1 MVFRDVFLLRFM
13 CLLTLCF
20 RQKEKEKRPGVC
32 LVTVRRRGMIQV
44 SALIRVRNSA
54 DVELLGGEGRL
65 ETRDQ

>member
-20 RQKEKEKRPGVC
+20 RQKKKRPGVY
-32 LVTVRRRGMIQV
+32 LVTVRRRGTIQV

>member
-20 RQKEKEKRPGVC
+20 RQKKKKRPEVY
-32 LVTVRRRGMIQV
+32 LVTVRRRGTIQV

-54 DVELLGGEGRL
+54 DVELLGGEGQL

>member
-20 RQKEKEKRPGVC
+20 RQKKKKRPGVY
-32 LVTVRRRGMIQV
+32 LVTVRRRGTIQV
-44 SALIRVRNSA
+44 SVLIRVRNSA

>member
-1 MVFRDVFLLRFM
+1 M

-20 RQKEKEKRPGVC
+20 RQKKKKRPEVY
-32 LVTVRRRGMIQV
+32 LVTVRRRGTIQV